1 MHGLR
6 RVAVLAAVLLLA
18 GCSLFKGDKKAEDP
32 PARLADIEPTLKI
45 DVAWSASIGDGTEFL
60 RLGLSPESDGSRI
73 FAASHDGV
81 IAAFEATKGRRAWR
95 RKTKL
100 PLSAGPGTDGELVVA
115 GSANGDVVAVR
126 AGDGQEAWRV
136 PVASEVLAA
145 PALARGLVLVRTVDG
160 KLTAFRASDGSQA
173 WFVQEAVPRLSVR
186 GTAAPVVVGNVVVV
200 GFDSGRVVAYD
211 ITDGSELWQ
220 ATVDPPA
227 GRNEVERLKDVNASV
242 RAIGEDLY
250 AVGYQ
255 GRLAAIALESGQ
267 ILWSQEMSSHS
278 GLAVDVNGVYVAGAD
293 GTLSAFRRSDATELW
308 KDASLRN
315 RDLATPAAFQSSVV
329 VGDFEGYVHWFDAT
343 TGVPQ
348 ARARA
353 RGGRV
358 VGAPLVVNDLIYVQ
372 TEGGK
377 LTAFR
382 AQPRARR

>member
-1 MHGLR
+1 MRGLHR
-6 RVAVLAAVLLLA
+6 AGVLAAVLLLT
-18 GCSLFKGDKKAEDP
+18 GCTLFKGDKKEEDP
-32 PARLADIEPTLKI
+32 PAKLADFEPTLKI
-45 DVAWSASIGDGTEFL
+45 DVAWSASIGDGSEHL
-60 RLGLSPESDGSRI
+60 RLGLGPDSDGSRV

-81 IAAFEATKGRRAWR
+81 IAAFDATKGRRLWR

-100 PLSAGPGTDGELVVA
+100 PLSAGPGTDGTLVVA
-115 GSANGDVVAVR
+115 GSANGDVVALR
-126 AGDGQEAWRV
+126 ADDGQEAWRV

-145 PALARGLVLVRTVDG
+145 PTLARGLVLVRTVDG
-160 KLTAFRASDGSQA
+160 KLAALRASDGTQA
-173 WFVQEAVPRLSVR
+173 WFVQEPVPRLSVR
-186 GTAAPVVVGNVVVV
+186 GTAAPVVVGNVVIC

-220 ATVDPPA
+220 AVIEPPT
-227 GRNEVERLKDVNASV
+227 GRNEVERLNDVNATV
-242 RAIGEDLY
+242 RAVGEDLY
-250 AVGYQ
+250 AVGFQ
-255 GRLAAIALESGQ
+255 GRLAALALESGQ

-278 GLAVDVNGVYVAGAD
+278 GLAADLNAVFVAAAD
-293 GTLSAFRRSDATELW
+293 GTLSAFRRADATELW
-308 KDASLRN
+308 QDDSLRN
-315 RDLATPAAFQSSVV
+315 RDLSGPAAIQSSVV
-329 VGDFEGYVHWFDAT
+329 VGDFDGYVHWFDAA

-358 VGAPLVVNDLIYVQ
+358 VGTPLVVNDLVYLQ